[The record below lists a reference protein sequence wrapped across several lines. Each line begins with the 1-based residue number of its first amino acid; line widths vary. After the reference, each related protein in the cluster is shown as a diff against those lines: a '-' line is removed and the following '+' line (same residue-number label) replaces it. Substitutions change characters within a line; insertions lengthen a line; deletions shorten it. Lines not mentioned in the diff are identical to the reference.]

1 MTVKF
6 SPHAGKLLNDIIDTI
21 SNVLSLEDGLRWN
34 EEIQDAVLRLE
45 DYPFSG
51 PRVPL
56 ACFETVPANAEQLRQ
71 ILCRPYRIVYEVI
84 DNEVHILSIR
94 HVRMLVIETD
104 TFWN

>member
-6 SPHAGKLLNDIIDTI
+6 SPHAGKLLGDVIDTI
-21 SNVLSLEDGLRWN
+21 SDALSLEDGLRWN

-45 DYPFSG
+45 DC

-71 ILCRPYRIVYEVI
+71 ILCRPYRIVYEVT

-94 HVRMLVIETD
+94 PARMLVIETD